1 MNNLTINGNLV
12 KDMEIKDVKGL
23 LIGEFTIANNQR
35 VGKDKEETTFLKCTL
50 FGSRVESLEK
60 FLVKGAKVLV
70 NGRLSITNVADVEKT
85 DGYKTYVS
93 CIVDNLEI
101 EKFVEPEEQPKK
113 LSKYNKYKK

>member
-12 KDMEIKDVKGL
+12 RDMEIKDVKGL

-35 VGKDKEETTFLKCTL
+35 IGKDKEETTFLKCTL
-50 FGSRVESLEK
+50 FGARVESLEK

-70 NGRLSITNVADVEKT
+70 TGRLSIANVEAE

-93 CIVDNLEI
+93 CIVNELEI
-101 EKFVEPEEQPKK
+101 EKFVQAEETPKK
-113 LSKYNKYKK
+113 SSKYNKYKK

>member
-1 MNNLTINGNLV
+1 MNNLTINGHLV

-35 VGKDKEETTFLKCTL
+35 VSKDKEETTFLKCTL
-50 FGSRVESLEK
+50 FGARVEALEK

-70 NGRLSITNVADVEKT
+70 TGRLSIANVESD

-93 CIVDNLEI
+93 CIVNELEI
-101 EKFVEPEEQPKK
+101 EKFVQAEEQTKK
-113 LSKYNKYKK
+113 SSKYNKYKK

>member
-12 KDMEIKDVKGL
+12 RDIEIKDVKGL

-35 VGKDKEETTFLKCTL
+35 VNKDKDETTFLKCTL
-50 FGSRVESLEK
+50 FGTRVEALEK

-70 NGRLSITNVADVEKT
+70 NGRLSIANVENE

-101 EKFVEPEEQPKK
+101 EKFIEPEEQPKK
-113 LSKYNKYKK
+113 SSKYTKYKK

>member
-12 KDMEIKDVKGL
+12 RDMEIKDVKGL

-35 VGKDKEETTFLKCTL
+35 VSKDKEETTFLKCTL
-50 FGSRVESLEK
+50 FGTRVEALEK
-60 FLVKGAKVLV
+60 YLVKGAKVLV
-70 NGRLSITNVADVEKT
+70 TGRLSIANVESE

-101 EKFVEPEEQPKK
+101 EKFIEPEEQPKK
-113 LSKYNKYKK
+113 SSKYTKYKK

>member
-1 MNNLTINGNLV
+1 MNNLTINGHLV

-35 VGKDKEETTFLKCTL
+35 VNKDKEETTFLKCTL
-50 FGSRVESLEK
+50 FGARVEALEK

-70 NGRLSITNVADVEKT
+70 NGHLSIANVESEN
-85 DGYKTYVS
+85 GYKTYVS

-101 EKFVEPEEQPKK
+101 EKFVEVEEDRK
-113 LSKYNKYKK
+113 SVV

>member
-12 KDMEIKDVKGL
+12 RDMEIKDVKGL

-35 VGKDKEETTFLKCTL
+35 VNKDKEETTFLKCTL
-50 FGSRVESLEK
+50 FGSRVEALEK

-70 NGRLSITNVADVEKT
+70 MGRLSINNVEVE

-93 CIVDNLEI
+93 CIVNELEI
-101 EKFVEPEEQPKK
+101 EKFVQAEEQPKK
-113 LSKYNKYKK
+113 SSKYNKYKK

>member
-1 MNNLTINGNLV
+1 MNSLTINGHLV

-35 VGKDKEETTFLKCTL
+35 VNKDKEETTFLKCTL
-50 FGSRVESLEK
+50 FGARVEALEK

-70 NGRLSITNVADVEKT
+70 TGRLSIANVESE

-93 CIVDNLEI
+93 CIVNELEI
-101 EKFVEPEEQPKK
+101 EKFVEDKPAKSS
-113 LSKYNKYKK
+113 SKYSKKR